1 MPPGNARMI
10 LKGIGVSPGVAI
22 GKAYRVDRDR
32 VSLVYYYLP
41 SPAQTEKEKKRFD
54 AAVDKTEADLKEIK
68 SKIAGEF
75 PEHSFILDTQT
86 KLSAL

>member
-22 GKAYRVDRDR
+22 GKAFRVDRDR

-41 SPAQTEKEKKRFD
+41 TPAQTAKEKTRFD
-54 AAVDKTEADLKEIK
+54 AAVDKA
-68 SKIAGEF
+68 
-75 PEHSFILDTQT
+75 
-86 KLSAL
+86 

>member
-41 SPAQTEKEKKRFD
+41 SPAKR
-54 AAVDKTEADLKEIK
+54 
-68 SKIAGEF
+68 
-75 PEHSFILDTQT
+75 
-86 KLSAL
+86 